1 MNTTYDGILGP
12 YLLNYDVFNDVCK
25 AILVN
30 LLSLAQAIILTPV
43 PLNNATFRPKERCCV
58 TVKSSIKA
66 RYL

>member
-30 LLSLAQAIILTPV
+30 LLSLTQAIILTPV
-43 PLNNATFRPKERCCV
+43 PLNIAMQLLDQRKGAASP
-58 TVKSSIKA
+58 
-66 RYL
+66 